1 MYIGPWQELE
11 LARLLAQHRSFASSQ
26 RRQQE
31 DSAATRMNDGNT
43 IVPSETDYRMLD
55 NCSNESEGM
64 VLPRLP
70 PLRTLRRE
78 MTGRRDGQQR
88 STMDFADAPTSSRS
102 GRAANISIRYDR
114 LLGCPPQELPPA
126 FIREPSAP
134 PPLPSDCILPQLV
147 PRTRRC
153 RVGIK
158 SRPLP
163 HLPTIEKR
171 RLHLERVRRVYLRK
185 PTQHVTA
192 DNASDDRPSPR
203 PSSSRPSSTPR
214 EDDADLDDP
223 LIAWSNNLDVDKLLE
238 SPQLAVA
245 PIG

>member
-11 LARLLAQHRSFASSQ
+11 LARLLARHRSLVSSQ
-26 RRQQE
+26 RRQQQEE
-31 DSAATRMNDGNT
+31 DSAATRLNDGIT

-55 NCSNESEGM
+55 NCSNGSGGM

-70 PLRTLRRE
+70 PLRTLRRG
-78 MTGRRDGQQR
+78 MTGRCDGQQR
-88 STMDFADAPTSSRS
+88 TTMDFAHATTSSRS
-102 GRAANISIRYDR
+102 GRVANVSIRYDR

-126 FIREPSAP
+126 SIREPSARP
-134 PPLPSDCILPQLV
+134 PPPPPSDCTLPQLV

-171 RLHLERVRRVYLRK
+171 RLHLERVRRVYLWK
-185 PTQHVTA
+185 PTQHVT
-192 DNASDDRPSPR
+192 SPDRPSPR
-203 PSSSRPSSTPR
+203 SSRPSSNPR
-214 EDDADLDDP
+214 QDDADLDDP
-223 LIAWSNNLDVDKLLE
+223 LITWSNNLDIDKLLE

>member
-11 LARLLAQHRSFASSQ
+11 LARLLARHRSLVSSQ
-26 RRQQE
+26 RRQQQ

-43 IVPSETDYRMLD
+43 IVPSETNYRILD
-55 NCSNESEGM
+55 NCSNESEGI

-70 PLRTLRRE
+70 PLRRLRRE
-78 MTGRRDGQQR
+78 MTGRCDGQQR

-102 GRAANISIRYDR
+102 GRLANVSIRHDR

-126 FIREPSAP
+126 SIREPSARP
-134 PPLPSDCILPQLV
+134 PPPGDCILPQLE
-147 PRTRRC
+147 PRSRRC

-171 RLHLERVRRVYLRK
+171 RLHPERVRRVYLRK

-192 DNASDDRPSPR
+192 DNADRLSPR
-203 PSSSRPSSTPR
+203 SSSSRPSSNPR
-214 EDDADLDDP
+214 QDDADLDDP

>member
-11 LARLLAQHRSFASSQ
+11 LACLLARHRSLVSTQ

-31 DSAATRMNDGNT
+31 DSEATRSNDGNT
-43 IVPSETDYRMLD
+43 IVPSGTDYRMLD
-55 NCSNESEGM
+55 NCSNESEGI

-70 PLRTLRRE
+70 PLRRLRRG
-78 MTGRRDGQQR
+78 MTGRCDGQQR
-88 STMDFADAPTSSRS
+88 TTMDFADAPTSSRS
-102 GRAANISIRYDR
+102 GRVANVSIRYDR

-126 FIREPSAP
+126 SLRAP
-134 PPLPSDCILPQLV
+134 PPPPSDCILPQLV
-147 PRTRRC
+147 PRSRRC
-153 RVGIK
+153 RAGIK

-192 DNASDDRPSPR
+192 ENDNDGRPSPR

-214 EDDADLDDP
+214 QDDADLDDP
-223 LIAWSNNLDVDKLLE
+223 LIAWSDNLDIDKLLE